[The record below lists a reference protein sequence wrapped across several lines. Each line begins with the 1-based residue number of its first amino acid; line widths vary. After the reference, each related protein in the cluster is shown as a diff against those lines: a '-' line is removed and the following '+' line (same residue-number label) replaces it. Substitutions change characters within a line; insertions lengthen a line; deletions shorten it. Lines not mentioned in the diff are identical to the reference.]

1 METVKIEASR
11 RQAQGKG
18 VARRLRAA
26 GQIPAVAYGKGQ
38 PAEAVSIA
46 PKDVKRVLA
55 AEHGRNSVIELSV
68 DGKDTLTVLLTEYQ
82 YHPVSRDLLHADFY
96 RISLDEPVEVDVPLE
111 LKGKAAGVVLG
122 GVLRQ
127 VFRRLPV
134 RCLPKDIPTKI
145 THDVTALEIDGT
157 VATSD
162 LQLPPGVE
170 VRLPPAQTVAAV
182 VTEKRRIDEEAEAA
196 KEAEATAA
204 AAAAAPAADAKAE
217 GKDKS
222 EGKD

>member
-1 METVKIEASR
+1 METVKIEATR
-11 RQAQGKG
+11 REPQGKG
-18 VARRLRAA
+18 VARRLRSK

-38 PAEAVSIA
+38 PAQAVSVA

-55 AEHGRNSVIELSV
+55 AEHGRNSVIELSL
-68 DGKDTLTVLLTEYQ
+68 DGKDTLTVLLADYQ

-96 RISLDEPVEVDVPLE
+96 RISLDEVVEVDVPLE

-145 THDVTALEIDGT
+145 VHDVTELAIDGT

-162 LQLPPGVE
+162 LALPEGVE

-182 VTEKRRIDEEAEAA
+182 VTEKRRIEDEAEAA
-196 KEAEATAA
+196 KEAEGAA
-204 AAAAAPAADAKAE
+204 AGAAAAPAADAKAD
-217 GKDKS
+217 GKDKA
-222 EGKD
+222 